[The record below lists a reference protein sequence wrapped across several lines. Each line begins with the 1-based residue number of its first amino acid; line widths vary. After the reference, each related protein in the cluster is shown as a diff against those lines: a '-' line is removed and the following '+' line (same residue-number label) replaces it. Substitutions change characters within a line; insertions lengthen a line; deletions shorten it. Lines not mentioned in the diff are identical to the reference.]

1 MVWMNFIVLALI
13 ALFVLWQFYP
23 VIQARNMRGRVAP
36 NMEELLDD
44 DQKSLKRL
52 LIYFSSPQC
61 GMCKTMTTD
70 IDELQATHKDIIKV
84 NVIEHIDIARKF
96 GILGTPS
103 LALVEDGKIAG
114 IKVGAKSKQQILAV
128 LKQ

>member
-61 GMCKTMTTD
+61 GMCKMMTTD